1 MRDIW
6 KLAWRLLAITLVA
19 ALALGVT
26 NYVTKDPIAQQDR
39 EKNDKARQAVF
50 EECDRFEQVD
60 VDEAMAGAQIETLK
74 PLEIYAAYK
83 GDEQMGYTFKIAP
96 KGYGGEIELTVGIS
110 FEGKVTG
117 LTVGSNSETAGL
129 GANAT
134 KEEFRN
140 LFVDKDQFP
149 LEVSKSASGDNEIQA
164 LTGATITSKA
174 VATGVNDAMSFYQQ
188 FLSKER
194 K

>member
-50 EECDRFEQVD
+50 EACDRFEPVD
-60 VDEAMAGAQIETLK
+60 VDEAMGGAQIETLK
-74 PLEIYAAYK
+74 PLEIYAAYQ

-117 LTVGSNSETAGL
+117 LTVGTNSETPGL
-129 GANAT
+129 GPWG
-134 KEEFRN
+134 R
-140 LFVDKDQFP
+140 
-149 LEVSKSASGDNEIQA
+149 S
-164 LTGATITSKA
+164 
-174 VATGVNDAMSFYQQ
+174 
-188 FLSKER
+188 
-194 K
+194 